1 MNDNKPKLMQ
11 LPEDG
16 SACKPEELD
25 GQDITIVDALATRM
39 PDGRDSAK
47 WVVRLPSGETKL
59 YWAAGQNPMLQVRDW
74 FRNNPGTPLYARL
87 YRQVNQYGTAVWKI
101 EQREEDDPSGT
112 TAKPST
118 DEQLTLAGL
127 K

>member
-1 MNDNKPKLMQ
+1 VQSSTPRLMQ

-16 SACKPEELD
+16 SAAKPEELE
-25 GQDITIVDALATRM
+25 GLDITIVDCLATRM
-39 PDGRDSAK
+39 PDNRDSAK

-74 FRNNPGTPLYARL
+74 FRNNPGLPLYARL

-101 EQREEDDPSGT
+101 EQRDEDAPTGT

-118 DEQLTLAGL
+118 EDQLTQAGL
-127 K
+127 